1 MPECDESLRQQGG
14 VRNIIVELGTDLRNA
29 SRIEGRNF
37 TLKNC
42 AAVVRFG
49 LGWQADCVSGAG
61 RNEQLSLFGPY
72 DEAPRLE
79 LPDAVGAALAVSLIV
94 APWLLIGWLIWI
106 LM

>member
-1 MPECDESLRQQGG
+1 VPECDETLRQEGG
-14 VRNIIVELGTDLRNA
+14 VRNVIVKLGTDLRNA
-29 SRIEGRNF
+29 SRTEGRNF
-37 TLKNC
+37 TLENC

-61 RNEQLSLFGPY
+61 RNEQLSFFG
-72 DEAPRLE
+72 EAPRPE

-94 APWLLIGWLIWI
+94 APWLLIGWLIWM

>member
-1 MPECDESLRQQGG
+1 LRQEDG
-14 VRNIIVELGTDLRNA
+14 VRNVIVDLGTGLRNA

-42 AAVVRFG
+42 AVVVRFG
-49 LGWQADCVSGAG
+49 FGWQAECVSGAG
-61 RNEQLSLFGPY
+61 RNEQLSFFGPY
-72 DEAPRLE
+72 DEAPRSE

-94 APWLLIGWLIWI
+94 TPWLLIGWLIWI